1 MGAFWQ
7 DLKYASRMLAKNPRF
22 TAIAVLTL
30 ALGIGANTAIF
41 SAVNAILLRPLPYK
55 DSSRIVNVWTTL
67 SYFPNFRL
75 GNSPA
80 DITDIRDGSHALEQM
95 AAYKSETLN
104 LTGAGD
110 PEEVSA
116 GLLSAEFLPALG
128 IRPAMGRWFAA
139 EEDQPNSGAVVILSD
154 ALWRRRFGADRE
166 ILGKDV
172 TLNQKLYRIVAV
184 MPPSFRFPEKADLW
198 IPLALSDK
206 ESHDRMMH
214 GTSLLAKLKPGAGLP
229 QAQIELNTIAAR
241 LAKQYP
247 DVDDG
252 IGLSVVPLQ
261 AATVREVRPAL
272 LVLLGAVGFV
282 LLIACANVGSLA
294 LARGLKRQKEI
305 GIRVALGA
313 SRFRIIRLL
322 LLENMLVAGI
332 GGAMGLLLAWW
343 GIDALRSWAP
353 SNTPRLAELHADYG
367 VLWLTLAISTAAGI
381 LFGSFPAVQFSRPN
395 LDAALNQR
403 SSAASGGSHRSR
415 LRNALV
421 VVELALALVL
431 LVGSALTIQSF
442 ARLTH
447 VDAGFRTDHLLTMSV
462 HLSPL
467 KYPQKSQQIDFL
479 TQALEK
485 LRALAGVESV
495 AAADAPVLRHMIKVS
510 TITIEGAPQTS
521 LASSGSLQIKGVT
534 PGFFKTLGMRLL
546 RGRDF
551 AKTDIQ
557 GAPGVAIINDSM
569 MRRYWPDGN
578 AIGKRV
584 SFGTDKSAKPIW
596 NEIVGIVN
604 DTRDTSLNSAPQP
617 QVFLSLWQGPA
628 DGIDFYLRTS
638 RDPASLAQAAQ
649 SQIWALDH
657 DQPVTNLSTM
667 EVAISEDVAEPRFR
681 TLLLGL
687 FAVLGLALALIGIY
701 GVISYSVSQRTHE
714 IGIRMALG
722 AQAGDVMRDVLWDG
736 MKLALAGL
744 AIGLVAA
751 FGLTRLMMSLLFEV
765 KPTDPVTF
773 AGVTILLGAV
783 SLGACYFPA
792 RRATKVD
799 PLVALRYE

>member
-1 MGAFWQ
+1 
-7 DLKYASRMLAKNPRF
+7 
-22 TAIAVLTL
+22 
-30 ALGIGANTAIF
+30 
-41 SAVNAILLRPLPYK
+41 
-55 DSSRIVNVWTTL
+55 
-67 SYFPNFRL
+67 
-75 GNSPA
+75 
-80 DITDIRDGSHALEQM
+80 
-95 AAYKSETLN
+95 
-104 LTGAGD
+104 
-110 PEEVSA
+110 
-116 GLLSAEFLPALG
+116 
-128 IRPAMGRWFAA
+128 
-139 EEDQPNSGAVVILSD
+139 
-154 ALWRRRFGADRE
+154 
-166 ILGKDV
+166 
-172 TLNQKLYRIVAV
+172 
-184 MPPSFRFPEKADLW
+184 
-198 IPLALSDK
+198 
-206 ESHDRMMH
+206 
-214 GTSLLAKLKPGAGLP
+214 
-229 QAQIELNTIAAR
+229 
-241 LAKQYP
+241 
-247 DVDDG
+247 
-252 IGLSVVPLQ
+252 
-261 AATVREVRPAL
+261 
-272 LVLLGAVGFV
+272 
-282 LLIACANVGSLA
+282 
-294 LARGLKRQKEI
+294 
-305 GIRVALGA
+305 
-313 SRFRIIRLL
+313 
-322 LLENMLVAGI
+322 
-332 GGAMGLLLAWW
+332 
-343 GIDALRSWAP
+343 
-353 SNTPRLAELHADYG
+353 
-367 VLWLTLAISTAAGI
+367 
-381 LFGSFPAVQFSRPN
+381 
-395 LDAALNQR
+395 
-403 SSAASGGSHRSR
+403 

-447 VDAGFRTDHLLTMSV
+447 VDTGFRTDHLLTMSV

-467 KYPQKSQQIDFL
+467 KYPQTSQQTDFL

-485 LRALAGVESV
+485 LGPLAGVENV
-495 AAADAPVLRHMIKVS
+495 AAADAPILRHMMKVS

-534 PGFFKTLGMRLL
+534 PGFFQTLGMRLL

-557 GAPGVAIINDSM
+557 GAPGVAIINESM

-584 SFGTDKSAKPIW
+584 SFGTGKSEKPIW

-604 DTRDTSLNSAPQP
+604 DTRDTSLNSTPQP
-617 QVFLSLWQGPA
+617 EVFLSLWQSPT

-638 RDPASLAQAAQ
+638 GDPASLAPAAQ

-681 TLLLGL
+681 TMLLGL

-722 AQAGDVMRDVLWDG
+722 AQPGDVMRNVLWDG

-783 SLGACYFPA
+783 SLAACYFPA
-792 RRATKVD
+792 RRATQVD
-799 PLVALRYE
+799 PLVALRHE